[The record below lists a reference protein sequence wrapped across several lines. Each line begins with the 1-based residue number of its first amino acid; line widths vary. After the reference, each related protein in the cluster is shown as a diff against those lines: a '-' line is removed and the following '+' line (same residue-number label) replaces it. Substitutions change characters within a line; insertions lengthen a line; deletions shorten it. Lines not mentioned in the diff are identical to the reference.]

1 MALDKADTHRLVRKR
16 DWCFSAIV
24 SLAFG
29 AATAF
34 IFFYIVLF
42 GVGDDGYLVIFSIY
56 TAPVAIIFG
65 LWGLFYWRSLVAFIG
80 LFLCL
85 SPLIYLRIL

>member
-1 MALDKADTHRLVRKR
+1 MALNKAGTHRLVRKR
-16 DWCFSAIV
+16 DWCFSAVV

-29 AATAF
+29 AATAL

-42 GVGDDGYLVIFSIY
+42 GVGDDGYLVIFCIY
-56 TAPVAIIFG
+56 TAPVAIVFG
-65 LWGLFYWRSLVAFIG
+65 LWGLFYRRSFVAFIA

-85 SPLIYLRIL
+85 SPLIYLSIF

>member
-1 MALDKADTHRLVRKR
+1 MAPDEADTRRSVRKQ

-34 IFFYIVLF
+34 IFYYIVLF

-56 TAPVAIIFG
+56 TAPVAIVFG
-65 LWGLFYWRSLVAFIG
+65 LWGLLYWRSFVAFIG

-85 SPLIYLRIL
+85 SPLVYLSIL

>member
-1 MALDKADTHRLVRKR
+1 MTPRSERKR
-16 DWCFSAIV
+16 DWCFSAII
-24 SLAFG
+24 SLFFG

-34 IFFYIVLF
+34 IFYYIVLF
-42 GVGDDGYLVIFSIY
+42 GVGDDGYLVIFSIC

-65 LWGLFYWRSLVAFIG
+65 VWGLVYWRSLVAFIG

-85 SPLIYLRIL
+85 SPLIYLGIL